1 MAKTALY
8 IQIADALRKDIT
20 TGVHAPGQRLGSQK
34 EFCQRFEVSAITVE
48 WALREL
54 EKEGLITRTR
64 GRGTFV
70 AARPRAAPAVRI
82 GVVGHVKTD
91 WEANVYARTLFNAI
105 QLQSLDHGCLIRY
118 DEREAGYVDLIEHGE
133 VDGLLIIAPF
143 QPNLHALRQLDPA
156 KHAFVVVGADWGV
169 APSISVDN
177 SKGIQAAL
185 NHLTGLG
192 HREIAILTD
201 SMRSQDAAQRWQA
214 YLDYHAQRGWAIM
227 PNWVVHLEDWSII
240 GPEMEERLFERFFGG
255 ESRPTALL
263 ALGSNYAEDMIRIV
277 RQRGLRVP
285 EDVSI
290 VGYDL
295 PPHNP
300 RLQRDLTAIVQP
312 VEQMGRQALDLLIKR
327 IRGRRIK
334 ARTVLKHE
342 LHVGVT
348 SGRVPAK
355 LKLAKVPTA

>member
-8 IQIADALRKDIT
+8 IQIAEALRKDIT
-20 TGVHAPGQRLGSQK
+20 SGERAPGQRLGSQK
-34 EFCQRFEVSAITVE
+34 EFCDRFEVSSITVE

-54 EKEGLITRTR
+54 EKEGLITRKR

-70 AARPRAAPAVRI
+70 AAASRPAPAVRI
-82 GVVGHVKTD
+82 GVVGHVKTN
-91 WEANVYARTLFNAI
+91 WETNIYARTLFNAI
-105 QLQSLDHGCLIRY
+105 QLQSLKHGCLIRY
-118 DEREAGYVDLIEHGE
+118 DERESRYVELLDQGE

-143 QPNLHALRQLDPA
+143 QPNLHSLRQLDSRR
-156 KHAFVVVGADWGV
+156 HAFVVVGADWGV

-177 SKGIQAAL
+177 RKGILGALAHLAA
-185 NHLTGLG
+185 LG
-192 HREIAILTD
+192 HRDIAILTD

-214 YLDYHAQRGWAIM
+214 YLDYHARRGWVVM
-227 PNWVVHLEDWSII
+227 PNWVVHLEEWAIQ
-240 GPEMEERLFERFFGG
+240 GEEMEQRLFDRFFGD
-255 ESRPTALL
+255 ENRPTALL

-295 PPHNP
+295 PPHNS

-312 VEQMGRQALDLLIKR
+312 IEQMGRQSLDLLIKR

-334 ARTVLKHE
+334 ARTVLEHE
-342 LHVGVT
+342 LHTGIT
-348 SGRVPAK
+348 TARVSA
-355 LKLAKVPTA
+355 AAHHAN

>member
-169 APSISVDN
+169 APSISVVDRT
-177 SKGIQAAL
+177 GIQAAL
-185 NHLTGLG
+185 NHLAELG
-192 HREIAILTD
+192 HTDIAILTD
-201 SMRSQDAAQRWQA
+201 SMRSQDASQRWQA
-214 YLDYHAQRGWAIM
+214 YLDFHAEHG
-227 PNWVVHLEDWSII
+227 WVVMPDWVMHLEDWAIY
-240 GPEMEERLFERFFGG
+240 GPEMEQRLFDRFFGG
-255 ESRPTALL
+255 ETRPTALL

-277 RQRGLRVP
+277 RQHGMRVP
-285 EDVSI
+285 EDISI
-290 VGYDL
+290 IGYDL

-312 VEQMGRQALDLLIKR
+312 VEQMGRQSLDLLIKR

-334 ARTVLKHE
+334 ARTLLEHE
-342 LHVGVT
+342 LHIGVT
-348 SGRVPAK
+348 TTRVPAAGK
-355 LKLAKVPTA
+355 NKVGTPS